1 MIKVKVVRTGERIS
15 SFSISGHAD
24 FARKGQDIVCAGVSA
39 VAFGS
44 VNAVMSLT
52 TVEPI
57 IKQAGKDG
65 GFLEVHFP
73 ETESDAKV
81 QLLLEG
87 MLVSLQTIERDYGK
101 YMKII
106 LS

>member
-1 MIKVKVVRTGERIS
+1 VTLFFTVVLFRFVFEND
-15 SFSISGHAD
+15 D
-24 FARKGQDIVCAGVSA
+24 FLL
-39 VAFGS
+39 F
-44 VNAVMSLT
+44 AVMSLT

-73 ETESDAKV
+73 ETDSDDKV

-87 MLVSLQTIERDYGK
+87 MLVSLQTIERDYGR